1 MAANGV
7 TIIKSDALTPELR
20 ALLAKSAA
28 EAVASWRSEVGPEG
42 ASLLAKIGR

>member
-1 MAANGV
+1 MPQRLSRRYPV
-7 TIIKSDALTPELR
+7 YSLC